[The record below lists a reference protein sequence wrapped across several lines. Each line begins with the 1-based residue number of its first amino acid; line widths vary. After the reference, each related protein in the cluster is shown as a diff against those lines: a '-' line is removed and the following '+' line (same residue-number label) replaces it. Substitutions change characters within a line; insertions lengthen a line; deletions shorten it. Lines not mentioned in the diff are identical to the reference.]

1 MKNFEK
7 YSTYDNTE
15 TFATNCTTPL
25 LGLFGVIKSV
35 CEHYWINT
43 GMTLQ
48 GVA

>member
-1 MKNFEK
+1 M
-7 YSTYDNTE
+7 TD
-15 TFATNCTTPL
+15 L

-48 GVA
+48 GVALKICMKCGKTEQTVL